1 MNKLL
6 LLALCATVA
15 VLVHADDTAQNTT
28 NGESNIVGDSI
39 NELAELLAGK
49 DTEAIAAALGD
60 TARCN
65 MENRIEYSVAQFE
78 LIGHALVIGYA
89 AQAAGFIYFAFTMN
103 MTPDEYKMSSVYGMI
118 VMVSAFILLYNQW
131 ASWEDS
137 FVFVPV
143 DASQEDLYSED
154 LDESDL
160 GVGIYKSKALY
171 GYGGTLFSNG
181 YRYLNWSIDVPLLLL
196 QLVCVSGIQTESGM
210 FDKNTQVSVT
220 GLLMIYMGYI
230 GQFFENEDEP
240 AVLIVLGII
249 GCVFYLIMLI
259 LVIQCLAKAKD
270 THPDESGTILTIG
283 LIFAVF
289 WTIYPISYFMP
300 VISFTAEGVVIRQ
313 FIYTIADVVSKVVY
327 GVILTNLCLRIS
339 KKGNDAKA

>member
-15 VLVHADDTAQNTT
+15 VLVHAEDTAQTT
-28 NGESNIVGDSI
+28 DGEGNVVEGYYND
-39 NELAELLAGK
+39 LVALLENK
-49 DTEAIAAALGD
+49 DADAIAAALGD

-143 DASQEDLYSED
+143 DAESQEDLD
-154 LDESDL
+154 ATDL

-196 QLVCVSGIQTESGM
+196 QLVCVSGIQTKSGM

-240 AVLIVLGII
+240 AVLIVLGIV